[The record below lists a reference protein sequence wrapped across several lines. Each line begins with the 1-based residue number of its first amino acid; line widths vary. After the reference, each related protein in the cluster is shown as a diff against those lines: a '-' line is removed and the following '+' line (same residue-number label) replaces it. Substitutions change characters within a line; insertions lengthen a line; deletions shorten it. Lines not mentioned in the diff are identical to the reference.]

1 MLMHFITFLVQWYN
15 RLIIPL
21 QGNNAGYGKLK
32 RPFMLIV
39 YLAVMLI
46 SSHGIYK
53 WRCLWHA
60 LQI

>member
-1 MLMHFITFLVQWYN
+1 
-15 RLIIPL
+15 
-21 QGNNAGYGKLK
+21 
-32 RPFMLIV
+32 MLIV